1 MNATTPQPGETFAS
15 RKHRLRWWTL
25 SVLCLSLLIVGLD
38 NTILNVAIP
47 TLQREF
53 GATASELQWMVEAYV
68 VVFAGLLLTL
78 GALGDRLGR
87 ARALRA
93 GLILFGLCSLAAA
106 YAGSAGQLIAAR
118 ALMGVGGALIM
129 PATLSVLT
137 DVFPREERG
146 RAIAIWSGV
155 SGLGI
160 GLGPL
165 AGGFLLEHF
174 WWGSVF
180 LINVPIALVALVAGP
195 VLVPES
201 RDPHPA
207 APDWPGALLSIAAIS
222 TLVYGIIE
230 APHRG
235 WADPWSLA
243 TFGGGAILAAAFGW
257 WQLRTDHPMLD
268 LAFFR
273 NRRFSVGSAAI
284 GLTFFALFGSV
295 FALTQYLQFV
305 RGYSP
310 LAAGLRLTPLALGV
324 LLGAGASNALVGRL
338 GTTRV
343 VVGGMLVV
351 AGALASMALWAVDT
365 PYWILGSTVF
375 VLALGMGNV
384 MSPATDAVMG
394 AVPEARAGIGSA
406 MNDVTRQVAGA
417 FGVAIVGSL
426 ITTVYA
432 DRMAAPTAALPAP
445 AAEPARDS
453 VGAAL
458 AVAARLGGSAADA
471 LRAAARAG
479 FVDALGVAVLVSA
492 GVLLLAAA
500 AVARYLPAHH
510 LPVGADAS
518 ALSAAQ
524 VERAEV
530 VVAD

>member
-1 MNATTPQPGETFAS
+1 MNATTTQPGGSLAS
-15 RKHRLRWWTL
+15 RKYRLRWWTL
-25 SVLCLSLLIVGLD
+25 AVLCLSLLIVGLD

-93 GLILFGLCSLAAA
+93 GLILFGVCSLAAA

-118 ALMGVGGALIM
+118 ALMGIGGALIM

-180 LINVPIALVALVAGP
+180 LVNVPIVLVALAAGP
-195 VLVPES
+195 FLVPES

-207 APDWPGALLSIAAIS
+207 ALDVTGALLSIAAIS
-222 TLVYGIIE
+222 TLVYGVIE

-235 WADPWSLA
+235 WADPRSL
-243 TFGGGAILAAAFGW
+243 AAFGAGAALAVAFALW
-257 WQLRTDHPMLD
+257 ELRTDHPMLD

-273 NRRFSVGSAAI
+273 NRRFSAGSAAI
-284 GLTFFALFGSV
+284 ALTFFALFGAV

-310 LAAGLRLTPLALGV
+310 LEAGVRLTPLALGV
-324 LLGAGASNALVGRL
+324 MLGAGASNALADRL

-343 VVGGMLVV
+343 VSGGMLIV
-351 AGALASMALWAVDT
+351 AGALASMAAWAVAT
-365 PYWILGSTVF
+365 PYWVLGSTIF

-384 MSPATDAVMG
+384 ISPATEAVMG

-426 ITTVYA
+426 VSTVYA
-432 DRMAAPTAALPAP
+432 DRMAAPTATLPAP

-458 AVAARLGGSAADA
+458 AVAERLGGPAAEA
-471 LRAAARAG
+471 LAAAARQS
-479 FVDALGVAVLVSA
+479 FVDALGIAVLVSA
-492 GVLLLAAA
+492 GVLLLATA
-500 AVARYLPAHH
+500 AVARLLPARH
-510 LPVGADAS
+510 LPAPLPAPATGRS
-518 ALSAAQ
+518 RSEPAA
-524 VERAEV
+524 ATG
-530 VVAD
+530 